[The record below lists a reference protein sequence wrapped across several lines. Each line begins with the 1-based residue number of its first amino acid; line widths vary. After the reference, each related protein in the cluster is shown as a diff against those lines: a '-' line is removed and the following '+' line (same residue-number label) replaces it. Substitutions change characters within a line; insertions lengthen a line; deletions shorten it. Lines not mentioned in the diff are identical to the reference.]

1 MDQADAR
8 AVSSAPSK
16 CVASWLWLLSA
27 LVQLGC
33 ADDTERAG
41 DLLDAAPSAEPGAAR
56 ADASTPDPAVD
67 GGSDVRDAR
76 AESELAKLPY
86 ARLVAGFDA
95 GANAGYGSERFPE
108 VVLGPPRG
116 LGTEAG
122 SLDVL
127 SLGVGGEI
135 VLDFADRPIIDG
147 PGPDFIVFENPFW
160 PGGRRE
166 SVFAELGEV
175 AVGDE
180 LANLRSFPCARAA
193 LADGSH
199 PGCAGWSPTLAF
211 DPFALVPLDPARS
224 GGDAFDL
231 AQLGLARARYVRI
244 RDLSLEGGGNNGG
257 FDLDAV
263 GVIHLQ

>member
-1 MDQADAR
+1 MDQADSRTVSR
-8 AVSSAPSK
+8 APAK
-16 CVASWLWLLSA
+16 RVAQWLWLLA
-27 LVQLGC
+27 QLGC
-33 ADDTERAG
+33 ADDVERERELLDATIEVDAGSAAADASALDWTRDAAG
-41 DLLDAAPSAEPGAAR
+41 DL
-56 ADASTPDPAVD
+56 ADARFA
-67 GGSDVRDAR
+67 G
-76 AESELAKLPY
+76 ELARLPY
-86 ARLVAGFDA
+86 ARLVASFDA
-95 GANAGYGSERFPE
+95 GANAGFGRERFPE

-135 VLDFADRPIIDG
+135 VLDFAERPIVDG
-147 PGPDFIVFENPFW
+147 PGADFIVFENPFW

-166 SVFAELGEV
+166 RVFAELGEV

-180 LANLRSFPCARAA
+180 LGELRSFPCARAP
-193 LADGSH
+193 LSDGSH
-199 PGCAGWSPTLAF
+199 PGCAGWTPTQTF
-211 DPFALVPLDPARS
+211 DPFELVPLDPRAS

-231 AQLGLARARYVRI
+231 AQLGLTRARYVRI

-263 GVIHLQ
+263 GVIHAQ